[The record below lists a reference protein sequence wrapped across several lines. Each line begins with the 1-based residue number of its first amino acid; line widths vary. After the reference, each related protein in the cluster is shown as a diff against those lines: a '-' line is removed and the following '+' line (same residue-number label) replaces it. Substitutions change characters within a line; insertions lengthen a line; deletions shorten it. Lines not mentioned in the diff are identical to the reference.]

1 MSESEATPE
10 SVAINSETGVTSETV
25 ATTAT
30 PTGSDPN
37 APNIA
42 DKVPA
47 AAPDGEKTASETPE
61 QAALR
66 ESRRNSRKL
75 DRAYRKAAEAEA
87 RAAFLERQLQ
97 ESKPKEKAVEGAPRI
112 EDFSDIEEYAKAKAK
127 HESDKALK
135 EHETK
140 QRTQAH
146 QEAQGRLVKDWE
158 TKAARADSKYEDFEE
173 VVGEL
178 KPDYRHPWT
187 VAVMQ
192 AENAEDVAYHLGKN
206 IKEAQRI
213 AALDPV
219 GQIRAIALLEARL
232 AAEPAK
238 PKEPS
243 KAPAPINPVS
253 SKKSVEATEIRDGM
267 PYKEFLKVRN
277 KQLGRAH

>member
-1 MSESEATPE
+1 MSESEAPPV
-10 SVAINSETGVTSETV
+10 SVAISSETGVTSETV

-30 PTGSDPN
+30 STGSDPN
-37 APNIA
+37 APNSA

-140 QRTQAH
+140 QRTQLQQAAT
-146 QEAQGRLVKDWE
+146 QRLVGEWE

-178 KPDYRHPWT
+178 KPNSPWA

-253 SKKSVEATEIRDGM
+253 SKKSVEATEIKDGM
-267 PYKEFLKVRN
+267 PYREFVKIRN
-277 KQLGRAH
+277 KQLGRTH

>member
-1 MSESEATPE
+1 MSDEQVIVAVNQEPAHTTAPEVPAESVPSAQNPAEQAPAAPPEGTKPDTPE
-10 SVAINSETGVTSETV
+10 ST
-25 ATTAT
+25 
-30 PTGSDPN
+30 
-37 APNIA
+37 
-42 DKVPA
+42 
-47 AAPDGEKTASETPE
+47 EK
-61 QAALR
+61 QGK
-66 ESRRNSRKL
+66 SRFERRL
-75 DRAYRKAAEAEA
+75 DRAYRKAAEAAAERDFYRKQLEEA
-87 RAAFLERQLQ
+87 
-97 ESKPKEKAVEGAPRI
+97 KPKDKPAEGAPRI

-127 HESDKALK
+127 HEADRTLK

-140 QRTQAH
+140 QRTQLQQAAT
-146 QEAQGRLVKDWE
+146 QRLVGEWE